1 MRPRLI
7 LLALLLTRAVR
18 ADLDQAQRLLDQ
30 SRYKQAY
37 QEALAHQKQ
46 DPKRSELLQVW
57 ALANMLR
64 GDEAQFRLKAFVP
77 DARSA
82 RLFLIVHSILDA
94 QSRRKD
100 LEKALELCVTPAERV
115 DVLLRLFR
123 ANPFP
128 KDQPY
133 WEEAAEIASRHRLP
147 PELLARLSLA
157 HINLLGNLKRPKEG
171 FADLA
176 AAAALLEKDPS
187 RVWRIELARIELLNT
202 LGRGAE
208 ARQARLNLPRLAPDN
223 LRRLNLLMNLAE
235 ARSEVTQEQAR
246 RLLDMLPVLRDPL
259 EKLYAFRIRS
269 LVVQT
274 NGEGQQEWRRQA
286 DALCRSSNRDERQI
300 GFSERGVTLA
310 AQSRFEE
317 ALPDLQMARLLA
329 GGHPGSELYALA
341 QPAPLSLALAQV
353 ELALQ
358 HYAQAE
364 QWGRQALDQSGQDFN
379 LFLTAGLCLM
389 TVELRTAQLDRANQL
404 VDTILQRTETVEAPL
419 TRALAYFQLFN
430 ALMFSSFESNRSLVE
445 FSAPR
450 VDPDTPAGWLFARI
464 RQDAQLQ
471 ARIFA
476 ALDELKKQSSHPA
489 LKGVEGFF
497 RGLVLGS
504 LDRPLE
510 AIDVYTEALERDQ
523 GYSPLNAS
531 IGLML
536 SQELWAAGQHQQA
549 VPILQKALR
558 QAEAGSPF
566 VPIHRF
572 RVALARQLLL
582 LERRPEALKVLE
594 TGLNDPKDEGRASY
608 LILRGRTW
616 KNTADLQAALAAAKL
631 ESTRL
636 DASFALHELEPQA
649 NWLERIRERS
659 PKTAVRLMAVSPPA
673 RALEIGH
680 ESLEQFRDTFEQLP
694 TAARPHALQSP
705 AVQALIQD
713 ILEASIRANK
723 PQDGAH
729 CLAVWRALQSQPAL
743 AHPELEEL
751 RAELTGLR
759 SSSDPAAAARLADTR
774 ARFLLKSNELRQL
787 HPEMEKSLSAQVSEL
802 LALQPHLDK
811 KTLLVQYFLAADGLY
826 LQALTRDN
834 QQLTKV
840 SIEKARLL
848 QLLERWRTA
857 LQSSRPLSAE
867 ALSASHQLYAHLI
880 QPLAT
885 LRAGHSDLWIM
896 PSAELWDLP
905 FETLLDDGDHYLVET
920 AGCAYLG
927 PSEAMQMAQ
936 APRRAEGFWLG
947 VSNRRLPGTLQ
958 EIAQLKALFPAA
970 RETQQWAELKTL
982 VGQAATLHLATH
994 SQAQPAR
1001 ATESSLELA
1010 EGPVSME
1017 QIYTLS
1023 LRPGSLVVLSSCS
1036 GAVPQTH
1043 RERDLISLSSG
1054 FRAAGASTVVAALWP
1069 IDDEATASFFAP
1081 MYRAL
1086 QQNQSRL
1093 QSLRQAKQAMLA
1105 HPQYSH
1111 PYYWS
1116 GFTLLGDGR

>member
-1 MRPRLI
+1 MRRRI
-7 LLALLLTRAVR
+7 VLLALLLTQAAR
-18 ADLDQAQRLLDQ
+18 ADLDRAQAYLDQ
-30 SRYKQAY
+30 SRYAHAY
-37 QEALAHQKQ
+37 SEAVAHQKQ
-46 DPKRSELLQVW
+46 DPKRAELLQIW
-57 ALANMLR
+57 ALANLLR
-64 GDEAQFRLKAFVP
+64 GDEAQLRLKAFRP
-77 DARSA
+77 DPKSA
-82 RLFLIVHSILDA
+82 RLFLIVHSMLDA
-94 QSRRKD
+94 ESRRKD
-100 LEKALELCVTPAERV
+100 LEKALELSNTPAERV

-133 WEEAAEIASRHRLP
+133 WEEAAEVAAQHRLP
-147 PELLARLSLA
+147 SELLARLSLA
-157 HINLLGNLKRPKEG
+157 HINLLANLKRPKEG

-176 AAAALLEKDPS
+176 VAETLLKDDPS
-187 RVWRIELARIELLNT
+187 RAWRVETARIELLNA

-208 ARQARLNLPRLAPDN
+208 ARQARLGLPRLAPDG
-223 LRRLNLLMNLAE
+223 LRRLSMLMSLAE
-235 ARSEVTQEQAR
+235 ARSEVTREQAR
-246 RLLDMLPVLRDPL
+246 RLLDMLPQVSDPL
-259 EKLYAFRIRS
+259 QKLYVFRIRS

-274 NGEGQQEWRRQA
+274 NGEGQEEWRRQA
-286 DALCRSSNRDERQI
+286 DALCRSSNPDERLI

-310 AQSRFEE
+310 AQTRYAE
-317 ALPDLQMARLLA
+317 ALPDLQAARALA
-329 GGHPGSELYALA
+329 GGHQGSELYVLA

-358 HYAQAE
+358 HYGPAE
-364 QWGRQALDQSGQDFN
+364 QWGRQALEKSGRDFN
-379 LFLTAGLCLM
+379 LFLTAGLSLM

-430 ALMFSSFESNRSLVE
+430 TLMFSSFESNRSLVE

-476 ALDELKKQSSHPA
+476 ALDELKKQSAHPA
-489 LKGVEGFF
+489 LKGVEGLF

-510 AIDVYTEALERDQ
+510 AIDVYTEALERDDSI
-523 GYSPLNAS
+523 SPLNAS
-531 IGLML
+531 IALML
-536 SQELWAAGQHQQA
+536 SQELWVAGQQQQA
-549 VPILQKALR
+549 VPVMQKAVR

-582 LERRPEALKVLE
+582 LDRRSEALQVLE
-594 TGLNDPKDEGRASY
+594 NGLRDPKDEGRASY
-608 LILRGRTW
+608 LILRGRTL
-616 KNTADLQAALAAAKL
+616 KSVADLQAALGAAKSDSLRL
-631 ESTRL
+631 E
-636 DASFALHELEPQA
+636 AAFALHELEPPG
-649 NWLERIRERS
+649 NWLEQVRDRN
-659 PKTAVRLMAVSPPA
+659 PKTAVRLMAASSPA

-705 AVQALIQD
+705 AVQALIQS
-713 ILEASIRANK
+713 ILEAAIRANQ
-723 PQDGAH
+723 PEEGAH

-743 AHPELEEL
+743 VHPELEEL

-759 SSSDPAAAARLADTR
+759 SSSDPGSAARLADTR

-787 HPEMEKSLSAQVSEL
+787 NPDMEKSLGAQVSEL
-802 LALQPHLDK
+802 LALQPHLDE
-811 KTLLVQYFLAADGLY
+811 KTLLAQYYLAPDGLY
-826 LQALTRDN
+826 VQALTRGQ
-834 QQLTKV
+834 QQLSKIPV
-840 SIEKARLL
+840 EKTRLL
-848 QLLERWRTA
+848 QLLERWRGG
-857 LQSSRPLSAE
+857 LQSPRALTPE
-867 ALSASHQLYAHLI
+867 ALAASHQLYVHLVK
-880 QPLAT
+880 PLDE
-885 LRAGHSDLWIM
+885 LRAGHPDLWIM

-905 FETLLDDGDHYLVET
+905 FETLRDDSEHYLLES

-936 APRRAEGFWLG
+936 AHQSGGGFWLG
-947 VSNRRLPGTLQ
+947 VSNRRLPGTVQ
-958 EIAQLKALFPAA
+958 EIAQLKTLFPDA
-970 RETQQWAELKTL
+970 RETMQWSELQTL
-982 VGQAATLHLATH
+982 ASQAGILHLATH
-994 SQAQPAR
+994 SQAQPDR
-1001 ATESSLELA
+1001 ATESSLEMA
-1010 EGPVSME
+1010 EGPVPME

-1054 FRAAGASTVVAALWP
+1054 FRAAGASTVIAALWP
-1069 IDDEATASFFAP
+1069 IDDEATVPFFEP

-1086 QQNQSRL
+1086 QHDQSRL
-1093 QSLRQAKQAMLA
+1093 QALRQAKLAMLA